1 MDELGVVGAL
11 KTSGATGLHVYL
23 PLPPDT
29 SYESSL
35 LLAKLIATWVAKRHA
50 KEATVTRTVKAR
62 PRGTV
67 YVDFLQNVQGK
78 SVASVFSVRAR
89 PAASVSTPLQWK
101 ELMNDLDPRDFTID
115 NVLSGAAAR
124 GKAWGRALAAPNDLS
139 ALGAGGTGSPDR

>member
-1 MDELGVVGAL
+1 M
-11 KTSGATGLHVYL
+11 
-23 PLPPDT
+23 
-29 SYESSL
+29 
-35 LLAKLIATWVAKRHA
+35 
-50 KEATVTRTVKAR
+50 
-62 PRGTV
+62 

-124 GKAWGRALAAPNDLS
+124 GKAWGRALAAPNDLN